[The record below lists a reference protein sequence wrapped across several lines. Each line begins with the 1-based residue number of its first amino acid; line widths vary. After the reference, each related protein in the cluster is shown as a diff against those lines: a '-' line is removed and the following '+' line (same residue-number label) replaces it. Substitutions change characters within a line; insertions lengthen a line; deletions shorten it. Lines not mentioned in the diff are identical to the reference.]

1 MRRGGGVESSGPWGG
16 GLRNLATVPITM
28 ACGRVTRA
36 LLGCMLMLATSL
48 SMVVEEGDTSQV
60 SLRIK
65 GQSHMLIEAK

>member
-1 MRRGGGVESSGPWGG
+1 
-16 GLRNLATVPITM
+16 M